1 MEDVNVFVYVR
12 GTKENKKQIV
22 EYLESLGGVDS
33 PLGDIKDNQIYLF
46 YINTAGNICSCLA
59 NKWLSTHYT
68 EVKLDFKYQPKD
80 KELVWAWN
88 NDMLC
93 ARALCF
99 YDKKK
104 NCTFNSTNGAI
115 YGYSYDNYAP
125 YKGEVETW
133 MEEAKAKLED

>member
-1 MEDVNVFVYVR
+1 MEDVNVFVYVK

-33 PLGDIKDNQIYLF
+33 PIGDINDNQIYLF
-46 YINTAGNICSCLA
+46 YINAAGTICSCLY
-59 NKWLSTHYT
+59 NRWLTTHYT

-104 NCTFNSTNGAI
+104 NCTFNSADGAR

-125 YKGEVETW
+125 YKGEVEDW
-133 MEEAKAKLED
+133 MEKAKAELED

>member
-1 MEDVNVFVYVR
+1 MEDVNIFVYVK
-12 GTKENKKQIV
+12 GTKENKKEIV
-22 EYLESLGGVDS
+22 EYLESLGGVY
-33 PLGDIKDNQIYLF
+33 PNIEDIKDNQIYLF
-46 YINTAGNICSCLA
+46 YINSEEIICSCLS
-59 NKWLSTHYT
+59 NRWLTIHYT
-68 EVKLDFKYQPKD
+68 EVKLDFKYRPKD

-104 NCTFNSTNGAI
+104 DCTFNSINGAR

-133 MEEAKAKLED
+133 MEKAKAKLED